1 MKIFSRV
8 LSVAATVCI
17 GLGVFTVA
25 AAEAETED
33 EKVYGDMT
41 YVSYEDHIAITK
53 YRGPENAGRVIVPE
67 KIDGLPVTEIGGGAF
82 IMSSIKSI
90 SLPDSI
96 KSIKNSAF
104 SSSSISE
111 IDIPE
116 GVTAID
122 STVFNACA
130 NLKRVGL
137 PSGLKSIGTSA
148 FNGCESLE
156 AIDIPDGVERINSN
170 AFYGCSSLEEVTIPN
185 SVTRIDSSAFFNCS
199 SLDMVVIE
207 NPSCSMPRL
216 RIFSNGS
223 DENGSSYFNGT
234 IYGYEDSTAQEHAT
248 KFNLNFALIGEKL
261 KGDLNYD
268 GIVDTQDVVIMKKY
282 LVGLSG
288 LTNSQCECADMNDDE
303 IVNVFDLIFLKRAVM

>member
-1 MKIFSRV
+1 MKIFSRI
-8 LSVAATVCI
+8 LSAAAAVCI
-17 GLGVFTVA
+17 GLGVFTAA
-25 AAEAETED
+25 AAETETED
-33 EKVYGDMT
+33 EKVYGDLA
-41 YVSYEDHIAITK
+41 YKSYEDHIAITK
-53 YRGPENAGRVIVPE
+53 YRGPEGGGRVIVPGE
-67 KIDGLPVTEIGGGAF
+67 IDGLPVTEIGVGAF
-82 IMSSIKSI
+82 ISSSIKSI

-122 STVFNACA
+122 STVFDSCA
-130 NLKRVGL
+130 NLKRIGL
-137 PSGLKSIGTSA
+137 PAGLKSIGTLA

-156 AIDIPDGVERINSN
+156 AIDIPDGVERISSN
-170 AFYGCSSLEEVTIPN
+170 AFYGCGSLEEVTIPS

-199 SLDMVVIE
+199 SLKKVVIE

-216 RIFSNGS
+216 RIFSNGT
-223 DENGSSYFNGT
+223 DESGTSYFNGT
-234 IYGYEDSTAQEHAT
+234 IYGYEGSTAQEHAE
-248 KFNLNFALIGEKL
+248 KFNLNFALIDGKL

-268 GIVDTQDVVIMKKY
+268 GIVDTQDIVIMKKY

-288 LTNSQCECADMNDDE
+288 LTNYQGECADMNDDE
-303 IVNVFDLIFLKRAVM
+303 IINVFDLILLKRAVM